1 MGSDDGGGGDGG
13 ADTDNGGGDGGG
25 AGDGTTTETM
35 LEVQRVE
42 RMVLADLY
50 RVTEGSRW
58 RRQGGWLS
66 RQPHCSW
73 EGVTC
78 LGPDRPAGILS
89 LSLPANGLAGTL
101 PQTLAR
107 LHHLRNLDLS
117 RNALRG
123 TVSSAM
129 GSMRRLRVL
138 SLRSN
143 AVSGRGL
150 SSNHIRSVAARLAG
164 SQPR

>member
-1 MGSDDGGGGDGG
+1 MTPSPTRWGWDGPDDDDLITRPTASFSFGGGG
-13 ADTDNGGGDGGG
+13 
-25 AGDGTTTETM
+25 E
-35 LEVQRVE
+35 LELEEVQRVE

-78 LGPDRPAGILS
+78 LAPHHSAGVLS
-89 LSLPANGLAGTL
+89 LALPANRLAGTL

-107 LHHLRNLDLS
+107 LHHLRHLDLS
-117 RNALRG
+117 
-123 TVSSAM
+123 
-129 GSMRRLRVL
+129 
-138 SLRSN
+138 
-143 AVSGRGL
+143 
-150 SSNHIRSVAARLAG
+150 
-164 SQPR
+164 